1 MNREENREP
10 ERAREAF
17 AGKKGEERAA
27 AGCGE
32 KPEKERAVEVCEERI
47 REGLAGKSCE
57 EKKENGLARETCKGN
72 GKAESRKTG
81 SLLGLVLA
89 FVICAGLAVGVMAF
103 YPWLAR
109 EVQLGKQVY
118 SQEEWEKRTEEI
130 SRTEGEEENGPETA
144 SESVQTDGERGPETS
159 GESSAAAMSG
169 VETESGDEWT
179 ETGDGYYGVYDGRG
193 YYIDRVYIEPGIYI
207 SPYQENVIYAGDE
220 VWVMPEYGKVRPMAE
235 MLILAAGVLVT
246 AAAFILAAVKR
257 LGMVNL
263 TAFKMPFELMA
274 ILGTCILAVAD
285 GCGMGI
291 PMLMSAVTGESAAML
306 GGGYYH
312 LSPRTAQWTV
322 LAVNYGAW
330 LFLGLTVFWMAGTAA
345 SLFAL
350 GPVRWFKER
359 TATGILLRF
368 VKRTAVRGCRQME
381 QIDLRDKSTR
391 TLFKIVGINFLILSV
406 LCGLWFFG
414 IFGLFVYSA
423 ALYAVLRRLYR
434 RVQEKYRILLKA
446 TNELAEGNLDV
457 EITEELGVFE
467 PFKGEIQKIQAGFKK
482 AVDAEVKSQRMKT
495 ELITNVSHDLKT
507 PLTAIITYVNLL
519 KQPDITQ
526 KEREE
531 YIKVLDQ
538 KSMRLKALIEDLFE
552 VSKANSRNIS
562 LNLVDVDVVS
572 LMKQVRLELDD
583 KIRESGI
590 DFRFRF
596 PEEKAVLFLDSE
608 KTYRVFEN
616 LLVNIVKYGMP
627 GTRAYVEIETS
638 GKQEEGGAQASGKR
652 GREETGGRRC
662 EAWDTAGRS
671 AGTNVQTAEKSQ
683 APGEVR
689 ITMKNISA
697 AELSEDGPSLT
708 DRFVRG
714 DKSRN
719 TEGSGLGLA
728 IAKSFVE
735 LQKGRF
741 EVETEADL
749 FKVTIVWKTG
759 R

>member
-10 ERAREAF
+10 ERDKEADIGRT
-17 AGKKGEERAA
+17 AEEPAKGAGEEKVR
-27 AGCGE
+27 
-32 KPEKERAVEVCEERI
+32 
-47 REGLAGKSCE
+47 
-57 EKKENGLARETCKGN
+57 
-72 GKAESRKTG
+72 G
-81 SLLGLVLA
+81 SLLGLLLA
-89 FVICAGLAVGVMAF
+89 FVICAGLAAGVMAF
-103 YPWLAR
+103 YPWLTR

-118 SQEEWEKRTEEI
+118 SLEEWEKKTEEFDQ
-130 SRTEGEEENGPETA
+130 TQDEGETGPEAAAAESAQAGGETGLAA
-144 SESVQTDGERGPETS
+144 SE
-159 GESSAAAMSG
+159 ESSAADTSD
-169 VETESGDEWT
+169 VWEESGDEWT
-179 ETGDGYYGVYDGRG
+179 ESGDGYYAVYDGRG
-193 YYIDRVYIEPGIYI
+193 YYIDRIYMEPGIYI
-207 SPYQENVIYAGDE
+207 SPYEENVRYAGDE
-220 VWVMPEYGKVRPMAE
+220 VWVFPEYGKVRPMAE
-235 MLILAAGVLVT
+235 MIILAAGVLVT

-263 TAFKMPFELMA
+263 TVFKMPFELMA
-274 ILGTCILAVAD
+274 FLGTCILAVSD

-291 PMLMSAVTGESAAML
+291 RMLMSAVTGESAAML

-312 LSPRTAQWTV
+312 LSPQTAQWTV
-322 LAVNYGAW
+322 LAINYGAW
-330 LFLGLTVFWMAGTAA
+330 LFLGLTLFWMAGTAA

-359 TATGILLRF
+359 TATGILLRLA
-368 VKRTAVRGCRQME
+368 KRAAVRGCRQME
-381 QIDLRDKSTR
+381 KIDLRDKSTR
-391 TLFKIVGINFLILSV
+391 TLFKIVGINFLILSI

-457 EITEELGVFE
+457 EITENLGVFE
-467 PFKGEIQKIQAGFKK
+467 PFKDEIQKIQAGFKK

-519 KQPDITQ
+519 KQPEITQ

-583 KIRESGI
+583 KIRESGV

-596 PEEKAVLFLDSE
+596 PEEKAVLLLDSE

-627 GTRAYVEIETS
+627 GTRAYVEIETA
-638 GKQEEGGAQASGKR
+638 GTPWEEGGAQA
-652 GREETGGRRC
+652 
-662 EAWDTAGRS
+662 
-671 AGTNVQTAEKSQ
+671 AGT
-683 APGEVR
+683 PGEIRV
-689 ITMKNISA
+689 TMKNISA
-697 AELSEDGPSLT
+697 AELSEDGPALT